1 MRTTT
6 DVVRQSSAK
15 IAIILVLLSTYCIDR
30 SGENSLEKKD
40 SQILIQQVNGGRFTL
55 ARVTST
61 HPITNERGFLPP
73 TSVSPVVL
81 I

>member
-15 IAIILVLLSTYCIDR
+15 IAIIPVLLSTYCIDR
-30 SGENSLEKKD
+30 SGENGWRKD

-55 ARVTST
+55 ARVTSA

-73 TSVSPVVL
+73 TSVSHVVL